1 MAHIKRDRAGQAAMA
16 DGTVYDWKADETLE
30 VDDRHAQDLLHIAD
44 GGFSE
49 VLPDAKPEP
58 EKKTPAKK
66 AAAKKEAAAK
76 VEEPAKDDADAVT
89 EPGPEAEEDSVE
101 E

>member
-1 MAHIKRDRAGQAAMA
+1 MALIKRDRAGQAAMP
-16 DGTVYDWKADETLE
+16 DGTIYDWKADETLE

-49 VLPDAKPEP
+49 VLPEVTEPAPEG
-58 EKKTPAKK
+58 EKKAPAKK
-66 AAAKKEAAAK
+66 GAPKKDAAPKTEADEKA
-76 VEEPAKDDADAVT
+76 EVT
-89 EPGPEAEEDSVE
+89 EPAPEGETQVE